1 MTSQNAE
8 NEQMDG
14 KEKEHTTIKQHMTV
28 CYKIWQSRNLAS
40 EYLRGYICF
49 QEELIVKQKE
59 YGIIALQ

>member
-1 MTSQNAE
+1 
-8 NEQMDG
+8 MDG